1 MNRRAFLRTVG
12 VTTLPFV
19 GDRAVGAA
27 IHVYDTGGETDR
39 RADSRGADTA
49 GGRADQR
56 GAEQPTAAAESDPWA
71 DHCDFDVASTK
82 VPYERVETRFADH
95 FETVSGS
102 DHDYRPLDETVT
114 TTDRATWKRI
124 LLCDQSDTEPHLE
137 DLYDC
142 EEFAMDTRLSIIRE
156 WGLNGLGVVIDYTQE
171 AHAYNVLVYET
182 DDGLSFELFE
192 PQNNVLMEPTRD
204 GLHGFEDVL
213 ILL

>member
-1 MNRRAFLRTVG
+1 MNRRRFLRSAG
-12 VTTLPFV
+12 VAAIPFV
-19 GDRAVGAA
+19 GDPARLTTLRLG
-27 IHVYDTGGETDR
+27 DGGGTATDR
-39 RADSRGADTA
+39 PANQDQADGTEQDEQGRRQTA
-49 GGRADQR
+49 T
-56 GAEQPTAAAESDPWA
+56 EAAEGDTWA
-71 DHCDFDVASTK
+71 AHCDIDVDART
-82 VPYERVETRFADH
+82 VPYGTVETLFADH
-95 FETVSGS
+95 FESVSGS
-102 DHDYRPLDETVT
+102 DHDYRPLDEAIT

-142 EEFAMDTRLSIIRE
+142 EEFAMDTRLSVIRE
-156 WGLNGLGVVIDYTQE
+156 WGLNGLGVAIDYTQE